1 MSREINA
8 VASLATIMSFR
19 LLGLFMILPIFSVYA
34 IHLTGANAALIGF
47 ALGAYGLTQALLQI
61 PFGMLSDKINR
72 KWIITLGLI
81 LFGIGSIMAA
91 CASSIYM
98 MIIARALQ
106 GGGAVGST
114 ILALLSDLT
123 CDENRTKAMAFIGM
137 SIGIAFA
144 IAMIIGPFTAHYFG
158 LSGVFW
164 FTAVL
169 AVIGIAML
177 YFWVPEAPKNP
188 HNQVQGINSKAF
200 SKVLKNKNLVILN
213 ISIMCL
219 HAILTALFL
228 AIPIILTKQLQLT
241 SMHQS
246 ILYLS
251 VLLLSFIAMIP
262 LVIIAEKKHRIK
274 QIFLSSV
281 FILGVAS
288 FFMFHFS
295 YSIPV
300 ICCAM
305 WFFFTAFNTLEALL
319 PSLVSKIAPLESKGT
334 AFGIYSSSQFFG
346 IFLGGT
352 LGGVLS
358 HHFHIEAIFDFIG
371 IITIIWW
378 VIAAGMSQLP
388 YVSTII
394 ISLKQLADTPM
405 MQSLLSHSGIMDIA
419 MIAEEKL
426 LYVKIDKKNISEY
439 ELRNILQ
446 QSNLT

>member
-1 MSREINA
+1 MSREIKA

-19 LLGLFMILPIFSVYA
+19 LLGLFMILPIFSIYA
-34 IHLTGANAALIGF
+34 IHLSGANASLIGF

-72 KWIITLGLI
+72 KWIITLGLV
-81 LFGIGSIMAA
+81 LFALGSVMAA
-91 CASSIYM
+91 LASSIYM

-158 LSGVFW
+158 LSGIFW
-164 FTAVL
+164 FTTIL
-169 AVIGIAML
+169 AVIGIFLL
-177 YFWVPEAPKNP
+177 YFWVPKAPTNP
-188 HNQVQGINSKAF
+188 HNQVQGINSKGF
-200 SKVLKNKNLVILN
+200 GKVLKNKNLLILN
-213 ISIMCL
+213 LSIMCL

-228 AIPIILTKQLQLT
+228 AIPLILTQQLQLT
-241 SMHQS
+241 AMHQT

-251 VLLLSFIAMIP
+251 VLLLSFIAMLP
-262 LVIIAEKKHRIK
+262 MVIIAEKKHRIK
-274 QIFLSSV
+274 QIFLTSILVLGISS
-281 FILGVAS
+281 FLI
-288 FFMFHFS
+288 FHFS
-295 YSIPV
+295 YSIP
-300 ICCAM
+300 IIACAL
-305 WFFFTAFNTLEALL
+305 WLFFTAFNTLEALL

-334 AFGIYSSSQFFG
+334 AFGVYSSSQFFG

-352 LGGVLS
+352 LGGILS
-358 HHFHIEAIFDFIG
+358 SHYHIEGIFDFIG
-371 IITIIWW
+371 LLIIIWW
-378 VIAAGMSQLP
+378 IIAASMSQLP

-394 ISLKQLADTPM
+394 ISLNKLADTPM
-405 MQSLLSHSGIMDIA
+405 MQSLLNYNGIIDLA

-426 LYVKIDKKNISEY
+426 LYVKID
-439 ELRNILQ
+439 
-446 QSNLT
+446 